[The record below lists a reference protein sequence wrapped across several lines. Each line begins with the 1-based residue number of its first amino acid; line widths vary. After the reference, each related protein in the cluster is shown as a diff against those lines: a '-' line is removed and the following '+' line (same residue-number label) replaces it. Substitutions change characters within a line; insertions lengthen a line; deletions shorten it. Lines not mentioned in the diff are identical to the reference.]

1 MTLPGVNS
9 LVSVSEEMTESTR
22 DLSLRLPPPNTSSII
37 PQAKID
43 PRSLLNTI
51 HVETQLTQNDNSKLV
66 ILPKI
71 NTSPFLVTGQQSHGH
86 KPNSRKIN
94 NSRYDKTSIT
104 KQNSIRTKYSNK
116 DTAVHTQS
124 LPLDTLISWLS
135 EFRSRLGLD
144 MSPCRYPSSSQAP
157 TGTLASLS
165 DDEKISCYCLSNP
178 SSPLDP
184 YDLILSDHYTATSNT
199 CYYTASPVSILAFD
213 AEGLSGV
220 TSVGRWV
227 WERDMFYSLRRLSF
241 FRQARQRKI
250 FNAWARFH
258 SEAKMQVFT

>member
-1 MTLPGVNS
+1 MTLPGANS
-9 LVSVSEEMTESTR
+9 LVSISDEAAADSTT
-22 DLSLRLPPPNTSSII
+22 DLSLHLPPPNTSNII

-43 PRSLLNTI
+43 PISLLSTI
-51 HVETQLTQNDNSKLV
+51 HVNTQSNNSKLV
-66 ILPKI
+66 SLPKI
-71 NTSPFLVTGQQSHGH
+71 NTSPFLVANKQTQNRT
-86 KPNSRKIN
+86 NSRKHNASLTDN
-94 NSRYDKTSIT
+94 NATP
-104 KQNSIRTKYSNK
+104 KQNRNNKPKHTRDKHTDGHSNSL
-116 DTAVHTQS
+116 VTQS
-124 LPLDTLISWLS
+124 LHQGTLVNWLS

-144 MSPCRYPSSSQAP
+144 MSPCRYPSPNQTP
-157 TGTLASLS
+157 TGALASLS
-165 DDEKISCYCLSNP
+165 DDEEISCYCLSNP

-199 CYYTASPVSILAFD
+199 CYYTASPFSLLAFD

-220 TSVGRWV
+220 TPVGRWV

-258 SEAKMQVFT
+258 SEIKM